1 MNEIDIQILRARIRS
16 EFSLGESIFEARWR
30 TVFED
35 FKKVESGP
43 IGMNASSLI
52 VQLEMLRLLCNAFPE
67 IRLKGDEKIIT
78 LVVPNAKSVGD
89 KLTMPLRDGIQAE
102 VKIVHRKVSDRF
114 GICYTL
120 ETPDG
125 SRFTREFFD

>member
-1 MNEIDIQILRARIRS
+1 MNDIDIKKLKQRIRS

-30 TVFED
+30 MVFED

-43 IGMNASSLI
+43 IGGNASSLI
-52 VQLEMLRLLCNAFPE
+52 VQLELLRLLCNAFPE
-67 IRLKGDEKIIT
+67 IRLRSDEEIIT
-78 LVVPNAKSVGD
+78 LVVPSAKSVGD
-89 KLTMPLRDGIQAE
+89 QLTMPLRDGIQKK
-102 VKIVHRKVSDRF
+102 VKIVRREVGDRF

-125 SRFTREFFD
+125 SKFTREFFD